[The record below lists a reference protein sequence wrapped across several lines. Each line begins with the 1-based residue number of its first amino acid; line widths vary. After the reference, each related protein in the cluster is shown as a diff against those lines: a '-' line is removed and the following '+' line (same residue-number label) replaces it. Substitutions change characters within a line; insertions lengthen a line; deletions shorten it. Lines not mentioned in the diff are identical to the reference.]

1 MTKFLKYNNGF
12 TLIEIIVVILIISAI
27 TGIFFGGLKI
37 LQPSMRLDGVIRDL
51 ATDLHYA
58 QQQAV
63 SEQFNYGISF
73 LMDTNEYQ
81 VLKYITSTTTQEILK
96 KSLAQGISF
105 YEIKDFTNDTA
116 IFNPYG
122 SVAEAGSISLI
133 NNKQE
138 IKIISIRPSGF
149 IKIEQ

>member
-1 MTKFLKYNNGF
+1 MIRFLKYNNGF
-12 TLIEIIVVILIISAI
+12 TLIEILVVISIISII
-27 TGIFFGGLKI
+27 TGVFFGGLKT
-37 LQPSMRLDGVIRDL
+37 LQPAMRLDGVARDL
-51 ATDLHYA
+51 ATDLHYV

-73 LMDTNEYQ
+73 LIDTNEYQ
-81 VLKYITSTTTQEILK
+81 ILKYITSTTTQEISK

-105 YEIKDFTNDTA
+105 YEIKDFIDNNV

-122 SVAEAGSISLI
+122 SVTEAGSISLV

-138 IKIISIRPSGF
+138 IKIINVRPSGF
-149 IKIEQ
+149 IKIE